1 MHEKITTI
9 EGLATMIQRTMA
21 SKEDLAQLSQKMGT
35 MEGRMDTIASVVKDI
50 QEELNETRKDVI
62 YIRSTMNALLSNDA
76 TQDATIVNL
85 AERVEILEEHPALVP
100 A

>member
-21 SKEDLAQLSQKMGT
+21 SKEDLAQLSDR
-35 MEGRMDTIASVVKDI
+35 MENVESVMKDMR
-50 QEELNETRKDVI
+50 EEMNATRKDVS
-62 YIRSTMNALLSNDA
+62 YIRSTMNALSSNDT
-76 TQDATIVNL
+76 TQDAVIINL
-85 AERVEILEEHPALVP
+85 AKRVEILEDHPALVP